1 MKNTVRYLLFIVALV
16 VAVVVFQMAMPHRFD
31 WTPSF
36 GHDDKNPFGG
46 YVFDSLMAQ
55 TLPQGYRAE
64 GTTLRQAAHDSVLR
78 NVLVVTDGARLT
90 SANVTDISHLLSRG
104 ATVMLVGV
112 DIPPGD
118 SAYAV
123 YHMATTTY
131 NHFDLQYV
139 VRGIAKHSPY
149 IYDTIY
155 YRYSPRVQTADTR
168 CRQAGPRYANA
179 EYRVL
184 DDLVC
189 SYIESDTARAHRGK
203 MRAIAYMAKGHSYMD
218 QPPGHHFTV
227 AALQPRGRGRLVLV
241 STPLLFTNHG
251 ILDPA
256 SRPYVLR
263 LMNLLSARATVRLD
277 ASMAAGAVI
286 GTEADKHNETALSF
300 IAAHTALRW
309 AYYTLLVG
317 LVLFF
322 VFTAKRRQRVIPIIT
337 APANNDLEFVKL
349 IGRLYFERHD
359 NADLVLKRYAAL
371 ADTLRTD
378 EDIDLTD
385 RRRLEDNLEE
395 VAQLTG
401 LPVADIRR
409 LVNEVRNLRDQ
420 QLQVDDATMMR
431 LVRQMDELTQRL

>member
-123 YHMATTTY
+123 YHMGTTTY

-139 VRGIAKHSPY
+139 ARGIAKHSPY

-203 MRAIAYMAKGHSYMD
+203 MRAIAYIMD

-241 STPLLFTNHG
+241 STPLLFTNYG

-277 ASMAAGAVI
+277 ASMAGGAVI

-337 APANNDLEFVKL
+337 VPANNDLEFVKL

-385 RRRLEDNLEE
+385 RRRLEANLEE